1 VVERV
6 RYPGLPQDPGHFRAV
21 GQLDG
26 FGAMLSF
33 EVVGGAA
40 VAEAA
45 CAATRLIADATSLGG
60 VETTMERRAKW
71 PGDAAV
77 PPGLIRL
84 SVGCEAVDDLWR
96 DLDQA
101 LRNAARR

>member
-1 VVERV
+1 MV
-6 RYPGLPQDPGHFRAV
+6 
-21 GQLDG
+21 
-26 FGAMLSF
+26 SF

-40 VAEAA
+40 VADAT
-45 CAATRLIADATSLGG
+45 CAATRLIPDATSLGG

-71 PGDAAV
+71 PGDDGV

-101 LRNAARR
+101 LRSAARQR